1 MLFKLT
7 TEEGESWT
15 NRTLPK
21 SGPLFST
28 LRLGRIYWC
37 QCGLSKNQPF
47 CDGSHS
53 GTKFE
58 PLKLQIKAKQKVALC
73 NCKRTKMP
81 LLCDGVHARL

>member
-1 MLFKLT
+1 MDEPNIAEKRPAVLDLEAGT
-7 TEEGESWT
+7 Y
-15 NRTLPK
+15 
-21 SGPLFST
+21 
-28 LRLGRIYWC
+28 YWC

-58 PLKLQIKAKQKVALC
+58 PLKLEIKAKQKVALC

-81 LLCDGVHARL
+81 PFCDGVHARL